1 MRARVASAGTGKTT
15 SLVARYLELIDGGV
29 PLRRIAGV
37 TFTRAAANELRQ
49 RVAQGVR
56 EALATGSY
64 LGGLFTVSGRVPG
77 SLERAERELS
87 GALLTTIHGFMG
99 ACLRLN
105 APRLGLD
112 PAFSVLSPGEATAL
126 FEEELRSLALLARDP
141 NHELHASFAVAEAAD
156 PSLHRTLFNSRSL
169 AEELVFGRGELDRAV
184 AAVFDGAYRR
194 YRARLGG
201 QTLDPGEIERRAIR
215 TLDLPAARERL
226 ARRFP
231 VVLVDEFQDVN
242 PLQGRFFERLAEAGT
257 RLEVVGDPNQSIY
270 LCRGADVGVFRRA
283 LASAAE
289 GGELLEPLTETR
301 RHARSVVRFLNR
313 LTQRLAAAGNGFS
326 PAEAPDVWPAGPQA
340 EVEGGVELLLVEG
353 DGRLA
358 DLREVEAELLAER
371 LLRHHLSD
379 GTPFESMAI
388 VARTHR
394 SLVQAQ
400 EALTR
405 LGVPSLMLKG
415 RGFYW
420 RSEVRDVYHALSV
433 GLEPEGPSLAAFLR
447 GPFAALAPDAIEV
460 IVTAAEPRV
469 ALAERQPEVAARVAE
484 LGRSARLPPVEA
496 IRQVSGAP
504 LIGGKRFV
512 DFLGRRERDNLD
524 ALLLDVARR
533 PPADIEA
540 LLNELDELALAN
552 EHAVVPEGGAGVR
565 LMTVH
570 ASKGLEFEVVA
581 VFNAGG
587 ALGERPQPVL
597 VDPQTGAVTLQVS
610 TADQRAQDER
620 RALEEQ
626 ESYRLLYVA
635 ASRARDRLLIT
646 LSVAGGRRYGWAPA
660 LLGLGL
666 EEEPLAGVVVTR
678 GGSAATRRA
687 ALVPGA
693 PASGTVAPL
702 SPPAPAPRA
711 AAPWIDERVPAKRFT
726 PLMSPSRLVDL
737 LKREG
742 AVDASVS
749 DMPETS
755 STWEA
760 ALAADQDGEEP
771 LTVAETDPGAEGE
784 LALALADDVAT
795 VATAATVA
803 TVAPAGAGQ
812 APVAGESVPGRGRA
826 LGTLVHYAISRD
838 WLDIDERRR
847 ELLGSQE
854 AVWPFSDE
862 QRAEILDEVTE
873 LMGLYRALLGAELPA
888 LESRSVDRAE
898 VPLAVAGAGTVWEGI
913 IDRLYQ
919 VDGRWVVEDYKTD
932 RRVAPERYFVQLGL
946 YLQAVKR
953 VLGERPLG
961 RLVYLRSGTIVEPDP
976 AELDGA
982 LAAAG
987 VL

>member
-64 LGGLFTVSGRVPG
+64 LDGLFTVSGRVPG
-77 SLERAERELS
+77 ALERAERELS

-112 PAFSVLSPGEATAL
+112 PVFSVLSPGEATAL

-141 NHELHASFAVAEAAD
+141 SHELHARFTIPEAAD
-156 PSLHRTLFNSRSL
+156 PSLHRALFNSRSL
-169 AEELVFGRGELDRAV
+169 AEELVFGRGDLDRAV

-194 YRARLGG
+194 YRVRLGG
-201 QTLDPGEIERRAIR
+201 QTLDPAEIERRAIR
-215 TLDLPAARERL
+215 MLDLPAARERL

-257 RLEVVGDPNQSIY
+257 RLEVVGDPKQSIY
-270 LCRGADVGVFRRA
+270 LFRGADVGVFRRA
-283 LASAAE
+283 LTSAAE

-326 PAEAPDVWPAGPQA
+326 PAEAPDVRPAGPQA

-371 LLRHHLSD
+371 LLQHHLSD
-379 GTPFESMAI
+379 DTPFESMAI

-420 RSEVRDVYHALSV
+420 RSEVRDVYHALSI
-433 GLEPEGPSLAAFLR
+433 GLEPDGPSLAAFLR
-447 GPFAALAPDAIEV
+447 GPFAALAPDAIEG

-469 ALAERQPEVAARVAE
+469 VLAEREPEVAVRIAE

-587 ALGERPQPVL
+587 AQGERPQPVL

-610 TADQRAQDER
+610 AADQRAQAER
-620 RALEEQ
+620 QALEEQ

-646 LSVAGGRRYGWAPA
+646 LSVAGGRRYGWTPA

-678 GGSAATRRA
+678 GGGSAATRRP
-687 ALVPGA
+687 ALAPGA
-693 PASGTVAPL
+693 PASRAVAPL
-702 SPPAPAPRA
+702 PPPASTPRE

-742 AVDASVS
+742 AADAAVS
-749 DMPETS
+749 DAPAVSSSRET
-755 STWEA
+755 
-760 ALAADQDGEEP
+760 ALAEDQDGEEP
-771 LTVAETDPGAEGE
+771 LTLAETDPGVEGE
-784 LALALADDVAT
+784 LALALADDVA
-795 VATAATVA
+795 A
-803 TVAPAGAGQ
+803 VAPAGAV
-812 APVAGESVPGRGRA
+812 PVSLAGESTPGRGRA

-847 ELLGSQE
+847 GLLGSQE
-854 AVWPFSDE
+854 AVWPFSGE
-862 QRAEILDEVTE
+862 QRGEILDEVAE
-873 LMGLYRALLGAELPA
+873 LMERYRKLLGAELPS
-888 LESRSVDRAE
+888 LESRMVDRAE
-898 VPLAVAGAGTVWEGI
+898 VPLAIGGAGSVWEGV

-919 VDGRWVVEDYKTD
+919 IDGAWVVEDYKTD
-932 RRVAPERYFVQLGL
+932 RRVAPERYHVQLGL
-946 YLQAVKR
+946 YLHAMAR
-953 VLGERPLG
+953 VLGEKPLG
-961 RLVYLRSGTIVEPDP
+961 RLVYLRSGTIVEPTRAD
-976 AELDGA
+976 LDAA
-982 LAAAG
+982 LMAAG